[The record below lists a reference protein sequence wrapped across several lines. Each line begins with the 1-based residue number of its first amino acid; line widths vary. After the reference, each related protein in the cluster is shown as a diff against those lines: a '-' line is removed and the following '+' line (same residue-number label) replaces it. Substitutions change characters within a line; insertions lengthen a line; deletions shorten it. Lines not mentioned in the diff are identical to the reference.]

1 MSPRLLT
8 TEEVAEQLGLSVKT
22 LYQWHSQK
30 PHPKGPVPIKVGK
43 YLRWRPA
50 DVEAWIDAQAPDSN
64 VTPIR
69 RAS

>member
-1 MSPRLLT
+1 MTTRLLT
-8 TEEVAEQLGLSVKT
+8 TEEVAEQLGVAVNT
-22 LYQWHSQK
+22 LYDWRARR
-30 PHPKGPVPIKVGK
+30 PVYGPPAIKVGK

-50 DVEAWIDAQAPDSN
+50 DVEAWIDAQAPESN